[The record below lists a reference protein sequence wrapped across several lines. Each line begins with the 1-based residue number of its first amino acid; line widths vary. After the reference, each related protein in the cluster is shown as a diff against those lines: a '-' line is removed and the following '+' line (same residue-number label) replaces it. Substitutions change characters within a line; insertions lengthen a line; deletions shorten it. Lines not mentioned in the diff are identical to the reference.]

1 VDPKLQN
8 TTKPEGAT
16 FQYTMDFSDTRG
28 GKRPT
33 SDQMDVTDAGNG
45 MKIQRE
51 FFNED
56 STY

>member
-1 VDPKLQN
+1 MTNPKD
-8 TTKPEGAT
+8 AT
-16 FQYTMDFSDTRG
+16 FEYTMDFSDTRG
-28 GKRPT
+28 GKRPS

-45 MKIQRE
+45 MKIYRE

>member
-8 TTKPEGAT
+8 MTNPKDAT
-16 FQYTMDFSDTRG
+16 FEYTMDFSDTRG
-28 GKRPT
+28 GKRPS

-45 MKIQRE
+45 MKIYRE